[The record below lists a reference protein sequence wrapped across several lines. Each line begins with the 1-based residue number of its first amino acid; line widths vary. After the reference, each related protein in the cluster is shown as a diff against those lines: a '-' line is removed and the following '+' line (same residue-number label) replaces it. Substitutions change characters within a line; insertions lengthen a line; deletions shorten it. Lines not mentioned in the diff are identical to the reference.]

1 MKCIVKLIAATSV
14 IAGAMIV
21 SPISAQAAE
30 PGRNIVSLYHAAPGQ
45 QEALLNWLA
54 KQDRVSAAA
63 GVAPSQIY
71 VHTDG
76 DSWDYMIIN
85 PVTTEAQ
92 DAAIEAAAKRM
103 GVSYGPRASLEFRK
117 YILTH
122 TDTYTVGPITAAQA
136 LADLGPSK

>member
-1 MKCIVKLIAATSV
+1 MKSIVRLIAAASV
-14 IAGAMIV
+14 VAGAMIV
-21 SPISAQAAE
+21 SPMAAHAAE

-45 QEALLNWLA
+45 QEALLRWLA
-54 KQDRVSAAA
+54 EQDRVSAAA
-63 GVAPSQIY
+63 GVGPSQVY

-76 DSWDYMIIN
+76 DSWDYMIVN

-103 GVSYGPRASLEFRK
+103 GVAYGPRASLEFRK

-122 TDTYTVGPITAAQA
+122 TDTYTVGPMTAAQV
-136 LADLGPSK
+136 LAGLGPSR